1 MASSSVM
8 RAAAIDIG
16 TNSVLL
22 LIAERRGD
30 EIVAVEERATIT
42 RLGQGVDRTR
52 RLSTEASERTLRCLG
67 TYAELVRGSGAE
79 VLDVVGTSALR
90 DARGSEAFLSDAES
104 LLGTRPQIIDGAE
117 EALLSFE
124 GALSGLALDGAVSVC
139 DIGGGSTELIVGSV
153 AGSTLG
159 RIARSVSLDVGSV
172 RLFERHVKSDPPAR
186 PELAKV
192 HSELEAALA
201 SVPTPPR
208 DAALVGVAGT
218 VTTLAAIEL
227 GLAEYDAARIH
238 GARLTRRAIED
249 LAERLAQI
257 PLEERKRLRGLDPE
271 RADVIVVGAEIAAAL
286 LRWADARELVVSS
299 RGLRWGVVQRR
310 LAP

>member
-1 MASSSVM
+1 MNDLKNGVDA
-8 RAAAIDIG
+8 
-16 TNSVLL
+16 LL
-22 LIAERRGD
+22 LAQP
-30 EIVAVEERATIT
+30 AVR
-42 RLGQGVDRTR
+42 
-52 RLSTEASERTLRCLG
+52 
-67 TYAELVRGSGAE
+67 
-79 VLDVVGTSALR
+79 
-90 DARGSEAFLSDAES
+90 
-104 LLGTRPQIIDGAE
+104 
-117 EALLSFE
+117 
-124 GALSGLALDGAVSVC
+124 
-139 DIGGGSTELIVGSV
+139 
-153 AGSTLG
+153 
-159 RIARSVSLDVGSV
+159 
-172 RLFERHVKSDPPAR
+172 
-186 PELAKV
+186 
-192 HSELEAALA
+192 
-201 SVPTPPR
+201 R

-249 LAERLAQI
+249 LAQRLAQI